1 MTLMT
6 AMRRVLPAVLISLAP
21 AEAAHAAAWTLAPG
35 AGFASFT
42 VSAYEAESSEAP
54 KEIETQ
60 VYGEYGALDGV
71 TLGGFVE
78 LKADRASP
86 LMENTVAV
94 SAGAFVRMRILEGA
108 AGDPFS
114 IQVGAIGAA
123 SEPEPATGIFGEET
137 SIDARLL
144 YGRGFGTDW
153 GDVFVNAEWGLR
165 WLLDGGADE
174 VRLDLTAGW
183 RPDDRWLVL
192 VQSFGVLGLRNPEPF
207 GSDYDSLKLALA
219 AGYRVGA
226 VTMLMGVEQTVTGR
240 NVDRGTRF
248 RLSVWRPF

>member
-1 MTLMT
+1 MT
-6 AMRRVLPAVLISLAP
+6 APRLAVLAP
-21 AEAAHAAAWTLAPG
+21 LVTLIAVDMANAAAWTLAPG
-35 AGFASFT
+35 AGFVSFT
-42 VSAYEAESSEAP
+42 VSGYEPESPAAP
-54 KEIETQ
+54 KETETQ
-60 VYGEYGALDGV
+60 FYAEYGAMDGV
-71 TLGGFVE
+71 TLGGFIE

-86 LMENTVAV
+86 LVENTIAV

-144 YGRGFGTDW
+144 YGRGFGSEW
-153 GDVFVNAEWGLR
+153 GDLFVNAEGGLR

-174 VRLDLTAGW
+174 VRVDLTAGW

-192 VQSFGVLGLRNPEPF
+192 VQAFGVLGLRNPEPF
-207 GSDYDSLKLALA
+207 GSDYDSLKLAPA
-219 AGYRVGA
+219 VGYRLGPATV
-226 VTMLMGVEQTVTGR
+226 LLGVEQTVTGR

-248 RLSVWRPF
+248 KLSVWRPF